1 MKEHFLVIKDKIKQP
16 WILTVILVAVI
27 PICPEYVAPVLAS
40 CSLIAAHFDACARG
54 TGFQIGNLGKLIL
67 IYIAYMAL
75 GVLYSTN
82 ILSTLATLGMWIVMF
97 MAYMALTTVLQCRKR
112 LDTTFLIVT
121 LVAGTVGLIGCVQ
134 YMPRVSL
141 GLKIS
146 TEFWSFID
154 EPVFDLLNIKI
165 KGFENGYRVSST
177 FNNPNIFA
185 EFMVMALPFAA
196 YYSIYGKRK
205 KAHLLCRFCLM
216 AAAGGIAF
224 SYSRGSYTGLLAVA
238 LVFGIANIKDIFLI
252 VLTIISGLLLVPQS
266 VMDRLFSVTHP
277 DSSISERIRIW
288 ISSTALIKDN
298 PLFGIGAGV
307 NNTWALLLKNGINA
321 PHMHSLAIQL
331 LIEGGIIAFAI
342 FIVIGWNIV
351 HYGISIST
359 SRNSSRFIGIVII
372 AFILGFIMCGAVDFP
387 LMTPKLVGAFL
398 AVLAFCDSAAV
409 IFLDRRTSS
418 LNDVLALKWKTKSVQ
433 GENVLCSHTKIYK

>member
-134 YMPRVSL
+134 YMLRVSL

-154 EPVFDLLNIKI
+154 EPVFDLLNIK
-165 KGFENGYRVSST
+165 N
-177 FNNPNIFA
+177 
-185 EFMVMALPFAA
+185 
-196 YYSIYGKRK
+196 
-205 KAHLLCRFCLM
+205 
-216 AAAGGIAF
+216 
-224 SYSRGSYTGLLAVA
+224 
-238 LVFGIANIKDIFLI
+238 
-252 VLTIISGLLLVPQS
+252 
-266 VMDRLFSVTHP
+266 
-277 DSSISERIRIW
+277 IRI
-288 ISSTALIKDN
+288 
-298 PLFGIGAGV
+298 
-307 NNTWALLLKNGINA
+307 
-321 PHMHSLAIQL
+321 
-331 LIEGGIIAFAI
+331 IESG
-342 FIVIGWNIV
+342 
-351 HYGISIST
+351 
-359 SRNSSRFIGIVII
+359 
-372 AFILGFIMCGAVDFP
+372 
-387 LMTPKLVGAFL
+387 
-398 AVLAFCDSAAV
+398 
-409 IFLDRRTSS
+409 
-418 LNDVLALKWKTKSVQ
+418 
-433 GENVLCSHTKIYK
+433 